1 MLSQRA
7 EQDEACITEVL
18 QKNRSKLPQL
28 CAELLQS
35 FTQRRLWAVHCSTAR
50 GGGCPPSADRG
61 YLALS
66 FRTCCAICPMAVGF
80 SVLFHSLNQL
90 VVRTLKKCSATGR

>member
-18 QKNRSKLPQL
+18 QKNQSKLPQL

-35 FTQRRLWAVHCSTAR
+35 FTQ
-50 GGGCPPSADRG
+50 
-61 YLALS
+61 
-66 FRTCCAICPMAVGF
+66 
-80 SVLFHSLNQL
+80 
-90 VVRTLKKCSATGR
+90 